1 MNIKNKESKIV
12 ILLIS
17 LLIIIIG
24 VAWGKEKENISV
36 MMPVN
41 NKIVV
46 LDAGH
51 GGFDP
56 GKVGVNGANEKD
68 INLAIMDKLQTFL
81 EQGGATVFVTRS
93 TDEALGSSKNEDMRE
108 RKVIAN
114 ENNGDLLISIHQNAF
129 TSSSVRGSQVF
140 YHKNSQQ
147 GELLAEKI
155 QENLK
160 KYVDNDNAREIK
172 PNDDYYILRTT
183 EIPAVL
189 VECGFISNPQEEMLL
204 NDPVYQEKIA
214 WGIYVGILE
223 YF

>member
-81 EQGGATVFVTRS
+81 EQGGATVFVTRA